1 MAVGFKTFSAAGST
15 YLSVFVKHLFVC
27 FQKERPINLMQFIS
41 HDKTEMYCC
50 MLLEL
55 ALQLSINKD
64 KPDEY

>member
-1 MAVGFKTFSAAGST
+1 
-15 YLSVFVKHLFVC
+15 
-27 FQKERPINLMQFIS
+27 MQFIS